1 MKEIDEQRLR
11 ASASYRLLAARRS
24 RMAWGCTL
32 LLLALY
38 LAFDLASVHLPGL
51 LGRPLAAGGAF
62 SVGVVLAFAICALA
76 VALAAWYAQRA
87 NVEFSALERRIRE
100 ELRR

>member
-1 MKEIDEQRLR
+1 MEEIEEQRLR
-11 ASASYRLLAARRS
+11 ASAHYRLLAARRS

-38 LAFDLASVHLPGL
+38 FAFDLASVYLPEL
-51 LGRPLAAGGAF
+51 LGRPLAPAGAI
-62 SVGVVLAFAICALA
+62 SVGVFLAFALCVLA
-76 VALAAWYAQRA
+76 VALAAWYAHRA
-87 NVEFSALERRIRE
+87 NVDFAVLERRIRE